1 MITIELGET
10 SSGRTITILAGLD
23 AEKYDLNRVKRVLR
37 KLSKCEKTKLTEDNE
52 IILSGSHIKLC
63 NEFITRI
70 GF

>member
-10 SSGRTITILAGLD
+10 PSGRTITILAGLN
-23 AEKYDLNRVKRVLR
+23 AEKYNLSRVKRALH
-37 KLSKCEKTKLTEDNE
+37 KLSKCEKRKLSDDNE
-52 IILSGSHIKLC
+52 IILSGSHVKLC